1 MPPKEQPTLYSVP
14 KTTVWFAIVSL
25 VLLGSLVWVVYSDY
39 AREWKAWQRKF
50 IQLKVEKAKAELAA
64 VDKKVDQKKLEEL
77 EKQHSEALRI
87 FQEHKGEYAKLE
99 KEIAR
104 LDMEIGKV
112 RDRGQTLKQFQDSA
126 RYFFEKYRAHGDS
139 RAAEY
144 QQKLDSLAPQIEKA
158 KLDQESH
165 EARRDEKQK
174 ALDELSAKVRGTQKD
189 IDLALAEKTRIE
201 KKLANVQPTLAKEIL
216 NAPMI
221 DFIAPSLRIQQ
232 VVLED
237 LYDDYHFAKVQ
248 KVDRCTTC
256 HLGID
261 QKGFENAPQ
270 PFKTHPNPDLFLSPA
285 SPHPLE
291 KVGCTVCH
299 GGNGHSVSFIESAH
313 TPRNEEQA
321 KEWEKKYRW
330 HRMEKWENRIL
341 PLNHTEASCTKCHKN
356 VVEVPQADKL
366 NKGRKLAETYGC
378 FGCHKVEGFENRWKV
393 GPSLLDVRSKLDKD
407 WITRWLE
414 SPKSFRDSTKMP
426 QFFHLENT
434 DSSQDREMSDA
445 AIEGIVAYLAKNSG
459 EVALEKPPVEGN
471 IEHGQKLVKEIG
483 CLGCHTAEGVSV
495 NYFGPELSGMGSKVR
510 ADWLY
515 TWLKD
520 PKHYSPSTRM
530 PNLRLSEQEAVDI
543 AAYLLSQHNETF
555 EKQPLPSVKPEVVDK
570 MVMMH
575 LQKNLRHE
583 EARAELAKMSP
594 EAKLEFLGKQS
605 ISHQGCFACH
615 DIKGFEDTKP
625 IGTELSDHG
634 RKDVYT
640 LDFGL
645 VHVDHTREAWFFQKL
660 KKPRIFDEGKEKLYY
675 EKLRMPHFGFTDEQ
689 AESLVTFL
697 LSLNQEVIPLE
708 MQRRLNL
715 KEEQIET
722 GRLLVSKFNCQGCH
736 TLDGKEG
743 LIRSTFTDLGGAPPI
758 LEGEGAK
765 VQEKWLDGFLKQP
778 SAIRPWLTYRM
789 PTFSFDDEQASHL
802 VQYFVNLAHQEVNYK
817 GLVLPETTPQ
827 KLEDGKLLFEKFQC
841 VKCHK
846 VDRTSMA
853 MGASFLAP
861 DLTLTKE
868 RLKTDWVVNWLK
880 DPQAM
885 QEGTMMPGF
894 FPDGQSPLPDVL
906 GGDVLQ
912 QMEAIRDYLY
922 RYAPQP
928 AQNPEPPKPEI
939 PAIVKE

>member
-1 MPPKEQPTLYSVP
+1 MPPKEQPTLYSVS
-14 KTTVWFAIVSL
+14 KTTVWFAIVSM
-25 VLLGSLVWVVYSDY
+25 VLTASLAWVVYSDY
-39 AREWKAWQRKF
+39 AREWKTWQRKF
-50 IQLKVEKAKAELAA
+50 IQLKFEKAQAELAA
-64 VDKKVDQKKLEEL
+64 AEKKIDPKKLEEL
-77 EKQHSEALRI
+77 EKQHSEAKRI
-87 FQEHKGEYAKLE
+87 FLEHKGEYAKIE
-99 KEIAR
+99 KEIAK

-112 RDRGQTLKQFQDSA
+112 RDAAQTLKQFQDSA
-126 RYFFEKYRAHGDS
+126 RYFFEEYRAHGDP

-144 QQKLDSLAPQIEKA
+144 QQKLDSLAPQLEKA
-158 KLDQESH
+158 KLEQETLEAERDQ
-165 EARRDEKQK
+165 KQK
-174 ALDELSAKVRGTQKD
+174 ALDELSAAVKSAQKN
-189 IDLALAEKTRIE
+189 IDSALTEKTRVE
-201 KKLANVQPTLAKEIL
+201 KKLASVKPGLVKDIL

-221 DFIAPSLRIQQ
+221 DFVAPTLRIQQ

-270 PFKTHPNPDLFLSPA
+270 PFRTHPKLELFLSPA
-285 SPHPLE
+285 SPHSLE
-291 KVGCTVCH
+291 KTGCTVCH
-299 GGNGHSVSFIESAH
+299 GGNGHSVGFIESAH
-313 TPRNEEQA
+313 TPQNEEQA
-321 KEWEKKYRW
+321 KEWENKYRW
-330 HRMEKWENRIL
+330 RRMEKWENRML

-378 FGCHKVEGFENRWKV
+378 FGCHKVEGFENRWKA
-393 GPSLLDVRSKLDKD
+393 GPSLLNVRSKLEKD

-414 SPKSFRDSTKMP
+414 DPRNFRASTQMP
-426 QFFHLENT
+426 RIFNLENT
-434 DSSQDREMSDA
+434 SSPEDKEMNEA
-445 AIEGIVAYLAKNSG
+445 AILGIAAYLAKNSD
-459 EVALEKPPVEGN
+459 ETALQKPPVEGKAEN
-471 IEHGQKLVKEIG
+471 GQKLVKEIG
-483 CLGCHTAEGVSV
+483 CLGCHSAEGVSV
-495 NYFGPELSGMGSKVR
+495 NHFGPELSGMGSKVR
-510 ADWLY
+510 QDWLY

-520 PKHYSPSTRM
+520 PKHYSPNTRM
-530 PNLRLSEQEAVDI
+530 PSLRLNDQEAADI
-543 AAYLLSQHNETF
+543 AAYLLGQRNEVF
-555 EKQPLPSVKPEVVDK
+555 EKQPVPVVKPDVVDM
-570 MVMMH
+570 MVMTH

-594 EAKLEFLGKQS
+594 EDKLEFLGKQS

-615 DIKGFEDTKP
+615 DIKGFEDAKP

-634 RKDVYT
+634 RKDVHM

-645 VHVDHTREAWFFQKL
+645 VHVDHTREAWFLQKL
-660 KKPRIFDEGKEKLYY
+660 KEPRIFDEGKEKLYY

-689 AESLVTFL
+689 AASLVTFL
-697 LSLNQEVIPLE
+697 LSLNREAVPLE

-736 TLDGKEG
+736 TMDGKEG
-743 LIRSTFTDLGGAPPI
+743 LIRSAIEDLGGAPPVI
-758 LEGEGAK
+758 EGEGAK
-765 VQEKWLDGFLKQP
+765 VQEKWLDEFLRHP
-778 SAIRPWLTYRM
+778 TTIRPWLTYRM
-789 PTFSFDDEQASHL
+789 PTFGFGEEEADHL
-802 VQYFVNLAHQEVNYK
+802 VKYFVNLAHQEVSYK
-817 GLVLPETTPQ
+817 GLVLPETTPE
-827 KLEDGKLLFEKFQC
+827 KLDTGKMLFEKFQC

-846 VDRTSMA
+846 VDMTSMA

-906 GGDVLQ
+906 GGDAQ
-912 QMEAIRDYLY
+912 AQMEAIRDYLY

-928 AQNPEPPKPEI
+928 VRNPEPPKSEI
-939 PAIVKE
+939 PVAKE